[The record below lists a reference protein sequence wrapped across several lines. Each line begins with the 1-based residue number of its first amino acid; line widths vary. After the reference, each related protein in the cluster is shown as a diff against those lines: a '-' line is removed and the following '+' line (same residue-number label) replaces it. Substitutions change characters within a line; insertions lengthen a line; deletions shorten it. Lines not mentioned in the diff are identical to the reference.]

1 MSKLFKKMP
10 TEKLKSARLEVR
22 ASEKDALAIRGLA
35 FSRCL
40 SVSEF
45 MRRAALGHRADV
57 HFEVEIIL
65 SIREVVQSIRG
76 MQATIITLG
85 FQPPDDELGRVLDEA
100 LAAMLRISK

>member
-1 MSKLFKKMP
+1 MRQLFTKIP
-10 TEKLKSARLEVR
+10 TDELKSVRLEVR
-22 ASEKDALAIRGLA
+22 ASGKDALAIRELA
-35 FSRCL
+35 FIRCL

-45 MRRAALGHRADV
+45 MRRTALGRRADV

-76 MQATIITLG
+76 MQATFITLG
-85 FQPPDDELGRVLDEA
+85 FQPHDDKLGRVLDEA